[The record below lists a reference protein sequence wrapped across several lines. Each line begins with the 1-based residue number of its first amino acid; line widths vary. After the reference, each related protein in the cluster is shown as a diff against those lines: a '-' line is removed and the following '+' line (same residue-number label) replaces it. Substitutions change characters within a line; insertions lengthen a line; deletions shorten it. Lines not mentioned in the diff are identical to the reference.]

1 MLRPEI
7 CNNPFFRRQAI
18 HSTVDDGAEF
28 GCVLHLASLCQSDA
42 CIVTIEPGGVAPWF
56 IRRLGVRYFQQE
68 SLHDEF
74 LDATA
79 LRGDAFGVEVEV
91 KMLGLDDADGP
102 GLFQRLALRGL
113 AVG

>member
-1 MLRPEI
+1 
-7 CNNPFFRRQAI
+7 
-18 HSTVDDGAEF
+18 
-28 GCVLHLASLCQSDA
+28 
-42 CIVTIEPGGVAPWF
+42 
-56 IRRLGVRYFQQE
+56 VRYFQQE

-74 LDATA
+74 LGATA

-102 GLFQRLALRGL
+102 GLFQRLALGGL